1 MGAANN
7 PHSDR
12 TPRRRKQL
20 PLSQLPKH
28 HSPMN
33 RKTLAITLL
42 AAFAALIAL
51 FVSGLGQNPQE
62 LPSVTTGKALP
73 AINLPALE
81 SDQQRHTSADLP
93 QGEPYLLNIW
103 GSWCP
108 ACHDEHPYLLQLGK
122 TIPIV
127 GINWPADNP
136 NEIADAT
143 AFLARHGNPYRLNLR
158 DANGTLITDLGVYG
172 APETYLIAADG
183 TIQHRYAGA
192 LTPQVWQEQFQPLL
206 KHP

>member
-1 MGAANN
+1 
-7 PHSDR
+7 
-12 TPRRRKQL
+12 
-20 PLSQLPKH
+20 
-28 HSPMN
+28 MN
-33 RKTLAITLL
+33 RKTLAILSLT
-42 AAFAALIAL
+42 AFVALIAL
-51 FVSGLGQNPQE
+51 FISGLGKDPQE
-62 LPSVTTGKALP
+62 LPSVTTGKTLP
-73 AINLPALE
+73 AIDLPALD
-81 SDQQRHTSADLP
+81 SDDTRHTSADLP
-93 QGEPYLLNIW
+93 QGQPYLLNIW

-108 ACHDEHPYLLQLGK
+108 ACHDEHPYLLQLGQQ
-122 TIPIV
+122 IPII
-127 GINWPADNP
+127 GINWPADNA

>member
-1 MGAANN
+1 
-7 PHSDR
+7 
-12 TPRRRKQL
+12 
-20 PLSQLPKH
+20 
-28 HSPMN
+28 MN

-51 FVSGLGQNPQE
+51 FVSGLGKDPQV

-73 AINLPALE
+73 AIDLPALE

-108 ACHDEHPYLLQLGK
+108 ACRVEHSYLIERSAQ
-122 TIPIV
+122 IPIIGV
-127 GINWPADNP
+127 NWPADNK

-143 AFLARHGNPYRLNLR
+143 AMLTTSGNPYRLNLR
-158 DANGTLITDLGVYG
+158 DPDGTLITDLGVYG
-172 APETYLIAADG
+172 APETYLIGRDG
-183 TIQHRYAGA
+183 TIRYRHAGP
-192 LTPQVWQEQFQPLL
+192 LTPQDWATHFQPLL
-206 KHP
+206 D

>member
-1 MGAANN
+1 
-7 PHSDR
+7 
-12 TPRRRKQL
+12 
-20 PLSQLPKH
+20 
-28 HSPMN
+28 MN

-73 AINLPALE
+73 AIDLPALE

-108 ACHDEHPYLLQLGK
+108 A
-122 TIPIV
+122 
-127 GINWPADNP
+127 
-136 NEIADAT
+136 
-143 AFLARHGNPYRLNLR
+143 YRLNLR

>member
-1 MGAANN
+1 MKK
-7 PHSDR
+7 PHI
-12 TPRRRKQL
+12 
-20 PLSQLPKH
+20 
-28 HSPMN
+28 
-33 RKTLAITLL
+33 AILL
-42 AAFAALIAL
+42 LVAFAALIAL
-51 FVSGLGQNPQE
+51 FASGLGHNPQE
-62 LPSVTTGKALP
+62 LPSVTTGKPLP
-73 AINLPALE
+73 AFDLPALDD
-81 SDQQRHTSADLP
+81 SRRYTNADLP
-93 QGEPYLLNIW
+93 QDTPYLINIW

-122 TIPIV
+122 EIPIV

-172 APETYLIAADG
+172 APETYLIGRDG
-183 TIQHRYAGA
+183 TIQYRHAGA

>member
-1 MGAANN
+1 
-7 PHSDR
+7 
-12 TPRRRKQL
+12 
-20 PLSQLPKH
+20 
-28 HSPMN
+28 MN

-51 FVSGLGQNPQE
+51 FVSGLGKDPQV
-62 LPSVTTGKALP
+62 LPSVTTGKTLP
-73 AINLPALE
+73 AIDLPALE

-122 TIPIV
+122 EIPIV

-143 AFLARHGNPYRLNLR
+143 SFLARHGNPYRLNLR

-172 APETYLIAADG
+172 APETYLIGRDG
-183 TIQHRYAGA
+183 TIQYRHAGA

>member
-1 MGAANN
+1 
-7 PHSDR
+7 
-12 TPRRRKQL
+12 
-20 PLSQLPKH
+20 
-28 HSPMN
+28 MN
-33 RKTLAITLL
+33 RKTIAITLL
-42 AAFAALIAL
+42 TAFAALIAL

-73 AINLPALE
+73 AIDLPALE

-122 TIPIV
+122 EIPIV

-143 AFLARHGNPYRLNLR
+143 AFLARHGNPSNTATPARSPRRFGKN
-158 DANGTLITDLGVYG
+158 N
-172 APETYLIAADG
+172 PS
-183 TIQHRYAGA
+183 RY
-192 LTPQVWQEQFQPLL
+192 
-206 KHP
+206 